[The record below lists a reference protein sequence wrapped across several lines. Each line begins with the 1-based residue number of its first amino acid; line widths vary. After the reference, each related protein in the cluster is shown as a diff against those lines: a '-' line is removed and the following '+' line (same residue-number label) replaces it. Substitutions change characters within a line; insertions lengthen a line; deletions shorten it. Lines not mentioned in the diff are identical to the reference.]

1 MKQFSFNR
9 FWQLLLSYMADNS
22 KRLLILCGGL
32 YAATLVMFTI
42 GMLAGATLPT
52 EQSPDLEL
60 NMNVLGLLMAIGYAN
75 NVSGLAMMVILT
87 RVFANIESRTG
98 EIQFL
103 MLPATTLEKWLSRV
117 VYVILV
123 GCVLTTAVSYA
134 AMLTWCGVAS
144 LLGFEDAGLLMTIMF
159 HPFQAV
165 EMTGLPLPSSLFFLN
180 SATTILEI
188 AFFIYGGTVFRHYAW
203 LKSIAIFFA
212 VVMVIAFA
220 FGVWMGYHVVTAV
233 TNGSTQAGSAQDV
246 MELVSLTR
254 HSALFLWSGIGTLAL
269 APLFFVLSYRS
280 FRKRQLETRKYN
292 IITLQK

>member
-9 FWQLLLSYMADNS
+9 FRQLLLSYMADNS

-52 EQSPDLEL
+52 EQSPDLGINTGIL
-60 NMNVLGLLMAIGYAN
+60 RLLMGIGYAN

-144 LLGFEDAGLLMTIMF
+144 LMGFEDAGLLMTIMF

-180 SATTILEI
+180 SATTILEV

-212 VVMVIAFA
+212 VVMVIGIG
-220 FGVWMGYHVVTAV
+220 FGTVMCYDIISDINVSGEAAV
-233 TNGSTQAGSAQDV
+233 TKEAVREA
-246 MELVSLTR
+246 VSMTR
-254 HSALFLWSGIGTLAL
+254 YSGLFLWTGIVMCVLS
-269 APLFFVLSYRS
+269 PVFIFLSYRR
-280 FRKRQLETRKYN
+280 FGKRELESRKYN
-292 IITLQK
+292 IVAA

>member
-9 FWQLLLSYMADNS
+9 FRQLLLSYMADNS

-60 NMNVLGLLMAIGYAN
+60 NVNVLGLLMAIGYAN

-180 SATTILEI
+180 SATTILEV

-212 VVMVIAFA
+212 VVMVIGIG
-220 FGVWMGYHVVTAV
+220 FGTVMCYDIISDINVSGEAAV
-233 TNGSTQAGSAQDV
+233 TKEAVKEA
-246 MELVSLTR
+246 VSMTR
-254 HSALFLWSGIGTLAL
+254 YSGLFLWTGIVMCVLS
-269 APLFFVLSYRS
+269 PVFIFLSYRR
-280 FRKRQLETRKYN
+280 FGKRELESRKYN
-292 IITLQK
+292 IVAA

>member
-9 FWQLLLSYMADNS
+9 FRQLLLSYMADNS

-52 EQSPDLEL
+52 EQSPDIGINTGILR
-60 NMNVLGLLMAIGYAN
+60 LLMGIGYAN

-180 SATTILEI
+180 SATTILEV

-212 VVMVIAFA
+212 VVMVIGIG
-220 FGVWMGYHVVTAV
+220 FGIVMSYNIISDLANSGAATISEEAV
-233 TNGSTQAGSAQDV
+233 KEA
-246 MELVSLTR
+246 VSMTR
-254 HSALFLWSGIGTLAL
+254 YSGLFLWTGIVMCVLS
-269 APLFFVLSYRS
+269 PVFIVLSYRR
-280 FRKRQLETRKYN
+280 FGKRELESRKYN
-292 IITLQK
+292 IVAA

>member
-9 FWQLLLSYMADNS
+9 FRQLLLSYMADNS

-42 GMLAGATLPT
+42 GMLAGAMVPT

-60 NMNVLGLLMAIGYAN
+60 NMNVLWLLTPIGYAN

-134 AMLTWCGVAS
+134 AILTWCGVAS

-165 EMTGLPLPSSLFFLN
+165 EMIGLPLPFSLFFLN
-180 SATTILEI
+180 SATTILEV

-212 VVMVIAFA
+212 VVMVIGIG
-220 FGVWMGYHVVTAV
+220 FGTVMCYDIISDIRVSGDAAV
-233 TNGSTQAGSAQDV
+233 TKEAVREA
-246 MELVSLTR
+246 VSMTR
-254 HSALFLWSGIGTLAL
+254 YSGLFLWTGIVMCVLS
-269 APLFFVLSYRS
+269 PVFIVLSYRR
-280 FRKRQLETRKYN
+280 FGKRELESRKYN
-292 IITLQK
+292 IVAA

>member
-60 NMNVLGLLMAIGYAN
+60 NMNVLWLLTPIGYAN

-165 EMTGLPLPSSLFFLN
+165 EMIGLPLPSSLFFLN
-180 SATTILEI
+180 SATTILEV

-212 VVMVIAFA
+212 VVVVIGIG
-220 FGVWMGYHVVTAV
+220 FGTVMCYDIISDIRVSGDAAV
-233 TNGSTQAGSAQDV
+233 TKEAVREA
-246 MELVSLTR
+246 VSMTR
-254 HSALFLWSGIGTLAL
+254 YSGLFLWTGIVMCAL
-269 APLFFVLSYRS
+269 SPVFILLSYRR
-280 FRKRQLETRKYN
+280 FGKRELESRKYN
-292 IITLQK
+292 IVAA

>member
-9 FWQLLLSYMADNS
+9 FRQLLLSYIADNS

-60 NMNVLGLLMAIGYAN
+60 NVNVLGLLMPIGYAN

-144 LLGFEDAGLLMTIMF
+144 LLGFEDGATLLRIMF
-159 HPFQAV
+159 DNAYALDMMHISYP
-165 EMTGLPLPSSLFFLN
+165 GSLVFL
-180 SATTILEI
+180 TF
-188 AFFIYGGTVFRHYAW
+188 AFAIFEVAYFIYGGTVFRHYAW
-203 LKSIAIFFA
+203 LKSIAIFFG
-212 VVMVIAFA
+212 VVMVIGIG
-220 FGVWMGYHVVTAV
+220 FGIVMSYNIISDLANSGAATISEEAV
-233 TNGSTQAGSAQDV
+233 REA
-246 MELVSLTR
+246 VSMTR
-254 HSALFLWSGIGTLAL
+254 YSGLFLWTGIVMCAL
-269 APLFFVLSYRS
+269 SPVFILLSYRR
-280 FRKRQLETRKYN
+280 FGKRELESRKYN
-292 IITLQK
+292 IVAA

>member
-9 FWQLLLSYMADNS
+9 FRQLLLSYMADNS

-52 EQSPDLEL
+52 EQSPDLGINTGIL
-60 NMNVLGLLMAIGYAN
+60 RLLMGIGYAN

-144 LLGFEDAGLLMTIMF
+144 LMGFEDAGLLMTIMF

-180 SATTILEI
+180 SATTILEV

-212 VVMVIAFA
+212 VVMVIGIG
-220 FGVWMGYHVVTAV
+220 FGTVMCYDIRSDINVSGEAAV
-233 TNGSTQAGSAQDV
+233 TKEAVREA
-246 MELVSLTR
+246 VSMTR
-254 HSALFLWSGIGTLAL
+254 YSGLFLWTGIVMCVLS
-269 APLFFVLSYRS
+269 PVFIFLSYRR
-280 FRKRQLETRKYN
+280 FGKRELESRKYN
-292 IITLQK
+292 IVAA

>member
-42 GMLAGATLPT
+42 GMLAGATVPT
-52 EQSPDLEL
+52 EQSPDIGI
-60 NMNVLGLLMAIGYAN
+60 NTGILGLLMPIGYAN

-165 EMTGLPLPSSLFFLN
+165 EMIGL
-180 SATTILEI
+180 
-188 AFFIYGGTVFRHYAW
+188 
-203 LKSIAIFFA
+203 
-212 VVMVIAFA
+212 
-220 FGVWMGYHVVTAV
+220 
-233 TNGSTQAGSAQDV
+233 
-246 MELVSLTR
+246 
-254 HSALFLWSGIGTLAL
+254 
-269 APLFFVLSYRS
+269 
-280 FRKRQLETRKYN
+280 
-292 IITLQK
+292 

>member
-9 FWQLLLSYMADNS
+9 FRQLLLSYMADNS

-60 NMNVLGLLMAIGYAN
+60 NVKVLGLLMGIGYAN

-98 EIQFL
+98 DIQFL

-180 SATTILEI
+180 SATTILEV

-212 VVMVIAFA
+212 VVMVIGIG
-220 FGVWMGYHVVTAV
+220 FGIVMGYNIISDLANSGAATISEEAV
-233 TNGSTQAGSAQDV
+233 RET
-246 MELVSLTR
+246 VSMTR
-254 HSALFLWSGIGTLAL
+254 YSGLFLWTGIVMCVLS
-269 APLFFVLSYRS
+269 PVFIILSYRR
-280 FRKRQLETRKYN
+280 FGKRELESRKYN
-292 IITLQK
+292 IVAA

>member
-9 FWQLLLSYMADNS
+9 FRQLLLSYMADNS

-32 YAATLVMFTI
+32 YAATLVMCTI

-52 EQSPDLEL
+52 EQSPDIGINTGILR
-60 NMNVLGLLMAIGYAN
+60 LLMGIGYAN

-134 AMLTWCGVAS
+134 AMLTWCGVGS

-180 SATTILEI
+180 SATTILEV

-212 VVMVIAFA
+212 VVMVLAFA

-280 FRKRQLETRKYN
+280 FRKRQLETHKYN

>member
-9 FWQLLLSYMADNS
+9 FRQLLLSYMADSS

-52 EQSPDLEL
+52 EQSPDIGINTGILR
-60 NMNVLGLLMAIGYAN
+60 LLMGIGYAN

-98 EIQFL
+98 EILFL

-180 SATTILEI
+180 SATTILEV

-212 VVMVIAFA
+212 VVMVIGIG
-220 FGVWMGYHVVTAV
+220 FGIVMCYDIISDIRVSGDAAV
-233 TNGSTQAGSAQDV
+233 TKEAVKEA
-246 MELVSLTR
+246 VSMTR
-254 HSALFLWSGIGTLAL
+254 YSGLFLWTGILMCVL
-269 APLFFVLSYRS
+269 SPVFILLSYRR
-280 FRKRQLETRKYN
+280 FGKRELESRKYN
-292 IITLQK
+292 IVAA